1 MQPWAQDTE
10 RRETKLKQC
19 LFLIRHIV
27 KSGKNFVGDKGNKE
41 IYVNCHWRNCYF
53 VNSQSLQD
61 DVTVNHFEMT

>member
-41 IYVNCHWRNCYF
+41 IYVKGKR
-53 VNSQSLQD
+53 SIAI
-61 DVTVNHFEMT
+61 

>member
-27 KSGKNFVGDKGNKE
+27 KSGKNFVGDKGNKGNKGNKE
-41 IYVNCHWRNCYF
+41 IYVKRKRSI
-53 VNSQSLQD
+53 VI
-61 DVTVNHFEMT
+61 

>member
-27 KSGKNFVGDKGNKE
+27 KSSKNFVGDKGNKE
-41 IYVNCHWRNCYF
+41 IYVKGKRSIAIGEI
-53 VNSQSLQD
+53 VIS
-61 DVTVNHFEMT
+61 